1 MNMGFNPKHAMLTK
15 FELSQ
20 AGYSSETADHFQRQ
34 LLEKVSHLPG
44 VVAAVGY
51 GQSTPLS
58 LDTMTI
64 DVFSQQ
70 ATDFKPS
77 NRVFGAFT
85 YQVSPGYFSAIETPL
100 LSGRDVSFVD
110 TAKTPPFAVVN
121 KEFARRL
128 FHSDNAVGRYFKNS
142 SGEAVDIIGV
152 VAAAKYFCSP
162 KIREQLPTFPSHRN

>member
-1 MNMGFNPKHAMLTK
+1 MDMGFNPKHAVLTK

-44 VVAAVGY
+44 VAAAGY

-70 ATDFKPS
+70 ATDFKNPS
-77 NRVFGAFT
+77 NRSFGAFH
-85 YQVSPGYFSAIETPL
+85 
-100 LSGRDVSFVD
+100 LSGLARIFLRHRD
-110 TAKTPPFAVVN
+110 PL
-121 KEFARRL
+121 ARR
-128 FHSDNAVGRYFKNS
+128 A
-142 SGEAVDIIGV
+142 
-152 VAAAKYFCSP
+152 
-162 KIREQLPTFPSHRN
+162 